1 VSRLSVACLSG
12 LAILLP
18 LSPAAIAPTGSS
30 VAVGAGAAA
39 VLVVPAVLLRR
50 RRWVLRLSA
59 TFLILLAAATVTPPL
74 TGLGRPSEA
83 EVRARVTMGEAP
95 AVATGHRSG
104 IAALLPFDDA
114 ALLLFGAAFAA
125 AAVLLLVLGWLVHRP
140 ETGPR
145 EVLPVRWRL
154 SLTLW
159 SIALALVS
167 TPYAISLFSSTTT
180 EYDII
185 VGGCSGFDLYMSA
198 SFLLSPLDL
207 VPRPA
212 VVAVGF
218 GVWALLV
225 RKGYR
230 RWGRAVG
237 WATVIPL
244 AFGALAFVMAGFDAV
259 AGEGCARTW
268 AQMYEPGL
276 LAWQLYEVVT
286 AVLIIVAVRVRR
298 VPRPYRSP
306 DVRVAA
312 ALAVVLLLVTVPRMD
327 APIGKVTTANSTA
340 CEPWQTARYVPVR
353 PSAGQRELAFICLV
367 RQGGELPG
375 QFAGVPDDRVVAIG
389 RRLCE
394 AVLRDG
400 APDRRAE
407 EGPLGTYLRN
417 YETVKALAYLC
428 PEVEQR
434 QDQQAEQQ
442 QDADTAFAEK
452 ARARCAKVPGH
463 RPLIRV
469 SRTDRD
475 AMWVDVG
482 SLSTYEDDPGDD
494 FPALDNAFTNG
505 LVGSAPGQLTILTAD
520 EAMHVCVTGEAYRKR
535 PPVELKGWDKVVEVG
550 YRSGNGDLTLTDDD
564 GVGLENLAING
575 PGHYRVRVHM
585 RGAKAALKRDG
596 DARQEFLIMVYPGK
610 SERAALLK

>member
-1 VSRLSVACLSG
+1 M
-12 LAILLP
+12 
-18 LSPAAIAPTGSS
+18 
-30 VAVGAGAAA
+30 
-39 VLVVPAVLLRR
+39 LLRR

-59 TFLILLAAATVTPPL
+59 ALLILLAAAAVTPPL
-74 TGLGRPSEA
+74 TGLRRPSEA

-104 IAALLPFDDA
+104 VMRLVPFDDD
-114 ALLLFGAAFAA
+114 ALLLIGAAFAG

-145 EVLPVRWRL
+145 EVLPMRWRM

-167 TPYAISLFSSTTT
+167 IPYAISLFSSTTT
-180 EYDII
+180 EYDMIAMW
-185 VGGCSGFDLYMSA
+185 GGCPGFEMYMSA
-198 SFLLSPLDL
+198 SFLLSPLYL
-207 VPRPA
+207 VPQPA
-212 VVAVGF
+212 LVAVGF
-218 GVWALLV
+218 GAWALLV

-237 WATVIPL
+237 WATAIPL
-244 AFGALAFVMAGFDAV
+244 AALGALAFVMAGFDAV
-259 AGEGCARTW
+259 AGEGCAQTW
-268 AQMYEPGL
+268 AQMYEPGM

-298 VPRPYRSP
+298 VRRPYRSP

-312 ALAVVLLLVTVPRMD
+312 ALAVVLLLVTMPRMD

-367 RQGGELPG
+367 RQDGELPG

-394 AVLRDG
+394 TVLRDG
-400 APDRRAE
+400 APERRAE

-417 YETVKALAYLC
+417 YETVEALAYLC

-434 QDQQAEQQ
+434 QDQQAERQ
-442 QDADTAFAEK
+442 QDAEVAFIEK

-463 RPLIRV
+463 RPLIRA
-469 SRTDRD
+469 SRTDR
-475 AMWVDVG
+475 ATLWSRGRQHQRVRRR
-482 SLSTYEDDPGDD
+482 PGRRL
-494 FPALDNAFTNG
+494 PRTRQRLHQRAGGNRARAAHHPHGRRGHARVRHRGG
-505 LVGSAPGQLTILTAD
+505 LPQAT
-520 EAMHVCVTGEAYRKR
+520 
-535 PPVELKGWDKVVEVG
+535 PVELKGWDKVVEVG
-550 YRSGNGDLTLTDDD
+550 YRSGNGGLTFTGDD
-564 GVGLENLAING
+564 GVGLKNLAVNG

-585 RGAKAALKRDG
+585 RGAKAALKREG
-596 DARQEFLIMVYPGK
+596 DARPEFLIMVYPGK
-610 SERAALLK
+610 SERPALLK

>member
-1 VSRLSVACLSG
+1 M
-12 LAILLP
+12 
-18 LSPAAIAPTGSS
+18 SPAAIAPTGSS

-39 VLVVPAVLLRR
+39 FLVVPAVLLRR

-59 TFLILLAAATVTPPL
+59 TFLILLAAAAVTPPL

-104 IAALLPFDDA
+104 VMRLVPFDDD
-114 ALLLFGAAFAA
+114 ALLLIGAAFAA

-145 EVLPVRWRL
+145 EVLPMRWRM

-159 SIALALVS
+159 SIALTLVS
-167 TPYAISLFSSTTT
+167 IPYAISLFSSSTT

-185 VGGCSGFDLYMSA
+185 LGGCSGFDLYMSA
-198 SFLLSPLDL
+198 DFLLSPLHL
-207 VPRPA
+207 VPQPA
-212 VVAVGF
+212 LVAVGF

-225 RKGYR
+225 CKGYR

-244 AFGALAFVMAGFDAV
+244 AAFGALAFVMAGLDVV

-268 AQMYEPGL
+268 GQMYEPGM

-298 VPRPYRSP
+298 VRRPYRSP
-306 DVRVAA
+306 DVRAAA

-327 APIGKVTTANSTA
+327 APIGKVTAASSPV
-340 CEPWQTARYVPVR
+340 CEPWETARYVPVQ
-353 PSAGQRELAFICLV
+353 PSAGQRELAFLCLV
-367 RQGGELPG
+367 RQDGEQPG
-375 QFAGVPDDRVVAIG
+375 QFTDVPDDRVVAIG

-417 YETVKALAYLC
+417 YETVEALAYLC

-434 QDQQAEQQ
+434 QDQQAERQ
-442 QDADTAFAEK
+442 QDAEVAFIEK

-463 RPLIRV
+463 RPSIRA
-469 SRTDRD
+469 SWTDR
-475 AMWVDVG
+475 ATLWSEAG
-482 SLSTYEDDPGDD
+482 SINAYEDDPDDD

-505 LVGSAPGQLTILTAD
+505 LVGTAPGQLTILTAD
-520 EAMHVCVTGEAYRKR
+520 EAMHVCVTGEAYRRR
-535 PPVELKGWDKVVEVG
+535 PPVELKGWERVVEVG
-550 YRSGNGDLTLTDDD
+550 YRSGNGDLTLTGDD
-564 GVGLENLAING
+564 GGDLENLAVNG
-575 PGHYRVRVHM
+575 PGRYRVRVHM
-585 RGAKAALKRDG
+585 RGAKAALKREG

-610 SERAALLK
+610 SERTALLK

>member
-1 VSRLSVACLSG
+1 M
-12 LAILLP
+12 
-18 LSPAAIAPTGSS
+18 
-30 VAVGAGAAA
+30 
-39 VLVVPAVLLRR
+39 
-50 RRWVLRLSA
+50 RRWVLRVSA
-59 TFLILLAAATVTPPL
+59 TLLVLLAAVAVTPPL

-83 EVRARVTMGEAP
+83 EVRDRLVMGEP
-95 AVATGHRSG
+95 PDVAAGHRSG

-114 ALLLFGAAFAA
+114 ALLLIGAALAA
-125 AAVLLLVLGWLVHRP
+125 AAVLLLVVDHRQGI
-140 ETGPR
+140 GPR
-145 EVLPVRWRL
+145 EVLPVRWRM

-167 TPYAISLFSSTTT
+167 IPYAVSLLSLATT

-185 VGGCSGFDLYMSA
+185 VGGCPGFDLYLSA
-198 SFLLSPLDL
+198 DYLLSPLRL
-207 VPRPA
+207 VPQPA

-244 AFGALAFVMAGFDAV
+244 AVFGALAFVLAGLDAV

-268 AQMYEPGL
+268 GQMYEPGMS
-276 LAWQLYEVVT
+276 AWQLYDVVT

-298 VPRPYRSP
+298 VRRPYRSP

-327 APIGKVTTANSTA
+327 APIGKVTAAGSSA
-340 CEPWQTARYVPVR
+340 CEPWRTARYVPVR
-353 PSAGQRELAFICLV
+353 PSAGQREIAFVCLV
-367 RQGGELPG
+367 RQDGELPG

-400 APDRRAE
+400 APNRRAE

-417 YETVKALAYLC
+417 YETVEALGYLC

-434 QDQQAEQQ
+434 QDQQDRQQ
-442 QDADTAFAEK
+442 QDANAAFIAK
-452 ARARCAKVPGH
+452 ARARCAEVPGH
-463 RPLIRV
+463 RPLIRA
-469 SRTDRD
+469 SRTDR
-475 AMWVDVG
+475 ATLWVDAG
-482 SLSTYEDDPGDD
+482 SLSAYEDDPGDD

-505 LVGSAPGQLTILTAD
+505 LVGTAPGQLSILTAD
-520 EAMHVCVTGEAYRKR
+520 EAMHVCVTGEAYRRR
-535 PPVELKGWDKVVEVG
+535 PPVELKDWEKVVEVG
-550 YRSGNGDLTLTDDD
+550 HRSGNGDLTLTGDD
-564 GVGLENLAING
+564 GVGLKNLAVNG
-575 PGHYRVRVHM
+575 PGRYRVRVHM
-585 RGAKAALKRDG
+585 RGAKAALAREE

-610 SERAALLK
+610 SERTALLK

>member
-1 VSRLSVACLSG
+1 M
-12 LAILLP
+12 
-18 LSPAAIAPTGSS
+18 
-30 VAVGAGAAA
+30 
-39 VLVVPAVLLRR
+39 

-59 TFLILLAAATVTPPL
+59 ALLILLAAAAVTPPL
-74 TGLGRPSEA
+74 TGLSRPSE
-83 EVRARVTMGEAP
+83 EEMRVRVAMGETP
-95 AVATGHRSG
+95 AVAAGHRTG
-104 IAALLPFDDA
+104 IAALLPFDDNV
-114 ALLLFGAAFAA
+114 LLLIGAAFAA
-125 AAVLLLVLGWLVHRP
+125 AAILLLLVGHRQGI
-140 ETGPR
+140 GPR
-145 EVLPVRWRL
+145 GVLPVRWRM

-159 SIALALVS
+159 SVALALVS
-167 TPYAISLFSSTTT
+167 IPYASLLFSSTTT

-185 VGGCSGFDLYMSA
+185 VGGCSGFDLYLSA
-198 SFLLSPLDL
+198 DFLLSPLRL
-207 VPRPA
+207 VPQPA
-212 VVAVGF
+212 VMAVGF

-237 WATVIPL
+237 WATALPL
-244 AFGALAFVMAGFDAV
+244 GSLGALAFVMAGFDAV
-259 AGEGCARTW
+259 AGDGCARTW
-268 AQMYEPGL
+268 AQMYEPGM

-298 VPRPYRSP
+298 VRRPYRSP

-312 ALAVVLLLVTVPRMD
+312 TLAVVLLLITVPRMD
-327 APIGKVTTANSTA
+327 APTGKITAANSSA

-367 RQGGELPG
+367 RQDGELPG
-375 QFAGVPDDRVVAIG
+375 QFAGGPDDRVVAIG

-400 APDRRAE
+400 APNRRAE
-407 EGPLGTYLRN
+407 EGPLGTFLRN

-442 QDADTAFAEK
+442 HDADVAFKEK
-452 ARARCAKVPGH
+452 ARARCAKMPGH
-463 RPLIRV
+463 RPSIRA
-469 SRTDRD
+469 SRTDR
-475 AMWVDVG
+475 ATLWVDAG
-482 SLSTYEDDPGDD
+482 SLSAYEDDPGDD
-494 FPALDNAFTNG
+494 FPALDNAFING
-505 LVGSAPGQLTILTAD
+505 LVGTALGQLTILTAD

-535 PPVELKGWDKVVEVG
+535 PPVELKGWEKVVEVG
-550 YRSGNGDLTLTDDD
+550 YHSGNGDLTFTGDNGD
-564 GVGLENLAING
+564 GLENLAVNG

-585 RGAKAALKRDG
+585 RGAKAALKREG

-610 SERAALLK
+610 SERTALLK